1 MPITIRPV
9 TADDWR
15 EMKRIRLLALA
26 TDRMAFGAA
35 LEQEH
40 AFADQVWI
48 DRARAS
54 ALGREVTTWVAE
66 DDDAH
71 RMVGMMGAHV
81 GADGARLFGAWVDPA
96 ARGAGIGGRLLDA
109 VLGWVAAV
117 APGAVVK
124 LCVNPAFAAAVRL
137 YQSRGFTRVGCSSG
151 LQHAADIST
160 DEMVLSPAR

>member
-26 TDRMAFGAA
+26 TDRLAFGATM
-35 LEQEH
+35 EQES

-54 ALGREVTTWVAE
+54 ALGRDVTTWVAE
-66 DDDAH
+66 GDDH
-71 RMVGMMGAHV
+71 RLVGMMGAHV
-81 GADGARLFGAWVDPA
+81 GADGARLFGAWVEPT
-96 ARGAGIGGRLLDA
+96 ARGAGVGGRLLDA
-109 VLGWVAAV
+109 VLGWITAV
-117 APGAVVK
+117 APGTVVK

-151 LQHAADIST
+151 LPQAADVST